1 MFIASYNAVGSAD
14 CILAI
19 ILGLLFGSFGG
30 ALIYRFHHGLPFGW
44 DHKGGAVRSIC
55 PPCGRTLKVWELIPL
70 FSWVFL
76 RGRCACRHT
85 KLSVFY
91 PLTEGVVCLLTLCV
105 VAKSG
110 WGIVTLISMILFP
123 FLVAG
128 IIVQGIFI
136 YERARGLSGGGRFLV
151 KRVLY
156 LVGLFGGLIT
166 LLLI

>member
-1 MFIASYNAVGSAD
+1 MFIASYNAFSPAD

-19 ILGLLFGSFGG
+19 VLGLLFGSFCG
-30 ALIYRFHHGLPFGW
+30 ALVYRFRHGLPFGW

-70 FSWVFL
+70 FAWVFL
-76 RGRCACRHT
+76 RGRCACRRT

-91 PLTEGVVCLLTLCV
+91 PLTEGVVGLLTLYI

-110 WGIVTLISMILFP
+110 WGIITLTSMILFP

-128 IIVQGIFI
+128 IIVQAIFI
-136 YERARGLSGGGRFLV
+136 YEDARGASGGSRFLF

-156 LVGLFGGLIT
+156 LVGLLGGLIT